1 MYANTEKPLEMC
13 FLEVS
18 SSLDKGG
25 QSKDFGGKTAIKCCT
40 NCFFFP
46 KFTLLV
52 SFLSFTEAGSQRL
65 VYATSRWWFFLGLF
79 LQTASPTSSWGCRC
93 EQMGSKEKYVLQI
106 YIYVYVYV
114 YVCIYV
120 YINVNIYTYLL

>member
-46 KFTLLV
+46 KIHIIGFIFKLYRGGITASCVRYKPLV
-52 SFLSFTEAGSQRL
+52 
-65 VYATSRWWFFLGLF
+65 VFLGAISANGITNKF
-79 LQTASPTSSWGCRC
+79 LGAP
-93 EQMGSKEKYVLQI
+93 M
-106 YIYVYVYV
+106 
-114 YVCIYV
+114 
-120 YINVNIYTYLL
+120 